1 MRERTI
7 RVVMNFME
15 FNRQTCRF
23 EASFNFVNDV
33 SRCTITGVNDQRHW
47 LDTEIIEI
55 YIAQK
60 VINILIQNSDFP
72 VAPFAFMG
80 SKVVGFRQA
89 LNVF

>member
-1 MRERTI
+1 
-7 RVVMNFME
+7 MNFTE

-33 SRCTITGVNDQRHW
+33 TRSTITGVNDQCDW

-55 YIAQK
+55 HIAQQM
-60 VINILIQNSDFP
+60 INILIQNHDLL

-80 SKVVGFRQA
+80 GKIVGFRQA